1 MVVGSFW
8 SPSPR
13 HLDGEGAGEMEVCW
27 GGRGCGDRGGPGVW
41 ECVWAL
47 EGEAWNPGT
56 LPSWDLLS
64 TPPLHSAGVSSHQA
78 PPTPTI
84 ATPGYT
90 MALSKTLWVGVAMCR
105 GSGCY
110 ARHWWPLAW
119 HTWVDLEG
127 CWAPRSGSWLQ
138 SRGLGLLPTPV
149 LFLCILC
156 PSVPGGALEG
166 LCWVGCTEEGF
177 SEGSRVGVGV
187 LSFLFPAEGKPEAL
201 WAEGLW
207 GLLPALVSLL
217 PLGEVTGGIQA
228 VPLGQ
233 LCLLLPASRRPQ
245 QGSSPPRCPI
255 PLRGLSTLTP
265 QSTEEWTRGNCSI
278 NFTHVLSLIPKCLK
292 S

>member
-1 MVVGSFW
+1 MYGPW
-8 SPSPR
+8 KEKPGTQGPRPPGICCPR
-13 HLDGEGAGEMEVCW
+13 HHSILQG
-27 GGRGCGDRGGPGVW
+27 
-41 ECVWAL
+41 
-47 EGEAWNPGT
+47 
-56 LPSWDLLS
+56 S
-64 TPPLHSAGVSSHQA
+64 PLTRH

-166 LCWVGCTEEGF
+166 LCWVGCTEEGL

-233 LCLLLPASRRPQ
+233 LCLLLPASRRPP